1 MQAGSRL
8 REGGDEFVAGLVS
21 AADFDG
27 CMDVLA
33 EHLRTTGFERAAY
46 CCMPSVR
53 RPDGACLPPRLTV
66 RNFPPRWDVGWDR
79 YSVHDPYFHACLRR
93 TIPIDWT
100 MVQRQPCL
108 TAIQRECI
116 NYLAHFG
123 LVKGLTVPIHLPHG
137 GLAFISAIAHPGCE
151 NWPEV
156 VELSRHQL
164 LVRAHQFQS
173 IAPGKLAASS
183 GLHAG
188 ARLTSRET
196 ECLSSTARGR
206 SYGETAR
213 LLGRSIDTVRLHLRS
228 ACSKLGA
235 VNRAHA
241 VAKAISL
248 GLIETDVRPGAVAP
262 RGVAERTSRA
272 SSPGGLRPRAIEPR
286 KAPEAIPRPP
296 APAAAGCN

>member
-1 MQAGSRL
+1 MHARSRL
-8 REGGDEFVAGLVS
+8 RADEFVAALVS
-21 AADFDG
+21 AADFEG

-33 EHLRTTGFERAAY
+33 KHLRAAGFERAAY

-53 RPDGACLPPRLTV
+53 RPDGAWLPPRLKV
-66 RNFPPRWDVGWDR
+66 RNFPSRWDIQWDR
-79 YSVHDPYFHACLRR
+79 YSIHDPYFHACLGR
-93 TIPIDWT
+93 TVPIDWT
-100 MVQRQPCL
+100 AVQRQPDL

-137 GLAFISAIAHPGCE
+137 GLAFISAIAHPGRE
-151 NWPEV
+151 DWPGF
-156 VELSRHQL
+156 VELSRHEL

-173 IAPGKLAASS
+173 IAPGKLAASP
-183 GLHAG
+183 GLRAG

-213 LLGRSIDTVRLHLRS
+213 LLGRSIDTVRLHLKS
-228 ACSKLGA
+228 ACNKLGA

-248 GLIETDVRPGAVAP
+248 GLIDAD
-262 RGVAERTSRA
+262 
-272 SSPGGLRPRAIEPR
+272 LRPIDQDQ
-286 KAPEAIPRPP
+286 PP
-296 APAAAGCN
+296 VPGRAAGRRYSAASCASGGGA